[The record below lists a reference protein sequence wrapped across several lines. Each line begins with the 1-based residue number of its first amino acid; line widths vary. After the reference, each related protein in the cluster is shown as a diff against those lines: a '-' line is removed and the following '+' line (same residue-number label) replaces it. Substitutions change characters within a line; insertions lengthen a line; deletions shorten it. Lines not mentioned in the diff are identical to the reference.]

1 MRNGSL
7 HIVSI
12 NQDPGISPRRQK
24 GAAVHLNAMREAFR
38 QLGAH
43 VTGVDE
49 SDEQQ
54 VRRSLQDISERAP
67 ISIIY
72 ERYALGRSSAARF
85 ALERNIP
92 YVLEVNAPLAEE
104 QERWR
109 GQLESRKD
117 REEDQ
122 LTFGAASCI
131 TAVSSA
137 VAKYA
142 KSRGGRN
149 EAICICPNGI
159 DSSLFRTDIKNR
171 KYLPQKPPAGRF
183 VLGFHGRERPW
194 HGFEMLVDVTR
205 TLLARSYSVHLS
217 VIGNGEFKELA
228 RLPPGTYTRKGWV
241 EHEKIPACISSF
253 HAMPLTYSPD
263 TPCYFSPLKLMEG
276 MACGVVPLVPAL
288 GDLSE
293 IVEHG
298 VTGWVY
304 PAGDSGA
311 LFDHLVALISNRG
324 LHREMSTRAAIA
336 AKSYE
341 WRSIARTVLEY
352 PGLSQCD
359 HRFKKAIAG

>member
-1 MRNGSL
+1 MR
-7 HIVSI
+7 
-12 NQDPGISPRRQK
+12 Q
-24 GAAVHLNAMREAFR
+24 AFR
-38 QLGAH
+38 QLGAQ
-43 VTGVDE
+43 VTEVDE
-49 SDEQQ
+49 CVEQK
-54 VRRSLQDISERAP
+54 VSRRLQDIFDRTPVSM
-67 ISIIY
+67 IY

-85 ALERNIP
+85 ALEQNIP

-104 QERWR
+104 PECWR
-109 GQLESRKD
+109 SQLESRKD

-122 LTFGAASCI
+122 VAFAAASCI
-131 TAVSSA
+131 TTVSSV

-159 DSSLFRTDIKNR
+159 DSSLFRTDIKDR
-171 KYLPQKPPAGRF
+171 KYLPQRPPAGRF
-183 VLGFHGRERPW
+183 VLGFHGRERPC
-194 HGFEMLVDVTR
+194 HGFEILVDVTR
-205 TLLARSYSVHLS
+205 TLLARSYSVHLY

-241 EHEKIPACISSF
+241 EHEKIPAYISTF
-253 HAMPLTYSPD
+253 HAMPLTYSPE
-263 TPCYFSPLKLMEG
+263 TPCYFSPLKLVEG

-288 GDLSE
+288 GDLPE
-293 IVEHG
+293 IVEQG

-311 LFDHLVALISNRG
+311 LIDHLVALISNRS

-336 AKSYE
+336 AKSHE
-341 WRSIARTVLEY
+341 WRSIARKVLEY

-359 HRFKKAIAG
+359 QRFKKTSAG